1 MKSLYLF
8 ILLSF
13 SILANAQISNF
24 KVVYSFNSNLSGE
37 IVSGSDAL
45 TASNAIFGGAFL
57 KNTRLSTDGVQS
69 VLASDVVNNNATNY
83 SNTFIRFDLTSLA
96 NKVIT
101 ITKITVR
108 HRANVATPDNLFRI
122 GCTKN
127 GATPLNTDINQSS
140 GNYLF
145 LSSYSTTSFQ
155 PGSANSSAS
164 SPDKLSVF
172 LCARGALTT
181 TVNWFVDEVVIEG
194 IATQSGGSAII
205 VVSDIAKQ
213 QMRFGVDAERLWY
226 WNSTNKT
233 NLANAAVKELQS
245 DFVRVAINCAYEREQ
260 GVENPAAYTQILEM
274 MTAMKASN
282 PNIKF
287 FASERPL
294 DQAYTAAE
302 QVAIFGA
309 EGAVPWAPYPAWIM
323 GFSGFGGVFGSD
335 GFNQY
340 EALQYLADYLNFM
353 NSKGFSIDYL
363 DLTNEKNVITP
374 AITKYMY
381 DNLPALLDA
390 GVQIPVLV
398 VPSSWSRQQGTDWLK
413 SVNISKS
420 ENTAFEIAATHNTD
434 DTGTPED
441 FVAAANTLKKEPW
454 NTELH
459 NWVGVT
465 TQEEILTSSV
475 FWEHIRGGF
484 TGLETWLFFGPLNGK
499 DHTMIW
505 ANSSQLIRSCKYE
518 IFKKVVNNANR
529 GYYLE
534 TSMPNTQCLTASFIK
549 DSILTVF
556 ALNKSTT
563 PLPNGLFFLQNRNI
577 LNKPIEVTR
586 WNSKLARPGEVSSF
600 IASNMDNFA
609 YTLDSASLYCFKII
623 LSKSLSDVKG
633 IKHINN
639 VVLYPNP
646 TSDKFSISTENQI
659 DKMDLVDMS
668 GLVSK
673 ILKPEDR
680 TISVS
685 DLSSG
690 IYFLR
695 TFSNNYWQFNKISVV
710 R

>member
-1 MKSLYLF
+1 MKYLYLT
-8 ILLSF
+8 ILLSI
-13 SILANAQISNF
+13 SILTNAQISNF

-45 TASNAIFGGAFL
+45 TASNAAYGGSFL
-57 KNTRLSTDGVQS
+57 KNVRLSADGVQS

-96 NKVIT
+96 NNVLT
-101 ITKITVR
+101 ITKISVR
-108 HRANVATPDNLFRI
+108 HRANIANQDNLFRI

-127 GATPLNTDINQSS
+127 AATPLNTDINQSS
-140 GNYLF
+140 GNFLF
-145 LSSYSTTSFQ
+145 ATTYNSTSFQ
-155 PGSANSSAS
+155 PGSAYSTAS
-164 SPDKLSVF
+164 NPDKLSVF
-172 LCARGALTT
+172 LCARGGLTT

-194 IATQSGGSAII
+194 IVTQGGGSDVI
-205 VVSDIAKQ
+205 VVSDIPKQ

-233 NLANAAVKELQS
+233 KLADLAVKELQS

-260 GVENPAAYTQILEM
+260 GVKNPAAYTQILEM
-274 MTAMKASN
+274 MTAMKTSN

-302 QVAIFGA
+302 QVAVFGA

-381 DNLPALLDA
+381 VNLPALLDV

-398 VPSSWSRQQGTDWLK
+398 VPSSWSRLEGTNWLK

-434 DTGTPED
+434 DAGTSED
-441 FVAAANTLKKEPW
+441 FVAAANTLKKEAW

-459 NWVGVT
+459 NWVGISI
-465 TQEEILTSSV
+465 QEEILTSTV
-475 FWEHIRGGF
+475 FWEHIRAGF

-505 ANSSQLIRSCKYE
+505 ANSSQVIKSCKYE

-534 TSMPNTQCLTASFIK
+534 TSMPNAQCLTASFIK

-556 ALNKSTT
+556 ALNKSTSA
-563 PLPNGLFFLQNRNI
+563 LPNALLFLQNRTI
-577 LNKPIEVTR
+577 LNKSIEVTR
-586 WNSKLARPGEVSSF
+586 WNSKLARSGVVSSF
-600 IASNMDNFA
+600 VASNMDNFT
-609 YTLDSASLYCFKII
+609 YTLDSASLYCFKID
-623 LSKSLSDVKG
+623 LTKSTSDVKG
-633 IKHINN
+633 IKHTNN
-639 VVLYPNP
+639 VVIYPNP
-646 TSDKFSISTENQI
+646 TSDIVSISTEYQI
-659 DKMDLVDMS
+659 DKMEIVDVN
-668 GLVSK
+668 GRVSK
-673 ILKPEDR
+673 ILKPEDT

-690 IYFLR
+690 MYFLR
-695 TFSNNYWQFNKISVV
+695 IFSNNYWQFKKLSVV